1 MAPYSTLTSGKL
13 NGSAFLTSQI
23 LAAVRALMEDRGRDP
38 GADSVV
44 EHYGPT
50 MLAGFALC
58 AR

>member
-50 MLAGFALC
+50 MFAGLA
-58 AR
+58 